1 MPTAPS
7 PSQPQRHGGG
17 RWCSCWLLSPPAS
30 WWGLAAAGKVG
41 EAPSGG
47 LSAYEVL
54 RSYNF
59 PVGILPKGVV
69 GYDLDA
75 TTGAFSVRLNGTCSF
90 AVQDSYELRYQSTI
104 SGRISENQLSK
115 LNGVSVKVVFFWLD
129 IVKLTRKE
137 DELEFSVGIISASF
151 TIDNFLESPSAVAD
165 LTVSTCCS
173 CPRGRRPHGPTGE
186 RQPDAP
192 EASSLRIKLI
202 IRSRSM
208 AAVKHPLP
216 D

>member
-1 MPTAPS
+1 MPTAPCALAA
-7 PSQPQRHGGG
+7 PAP
-17 RWCSCWLLSPPAS
+17 RWWPVVLLLVVIAAGELVG
-30 WWGLAAAGKVG
+30 GLAAAGKVG

-151 TIDNFLESPSAVAD
+151 TIDNFLESPQCGCGFDCLNLLQLPSGKAA
-165 LTVSTCCS
+165 S
-173 CPRGRRPHGPTGE
+173 RANRR
-186 RQPDAP
+186 
-192 EASSLRIKLI
+192 
-202 IRSRSM
+202 
-208 AAVKHPLP
+208 AAA
-216 D
+216 